1 MLTMRHKYISTQ
13 SNEILSY
20 FNSKDMLCFDS
31 KAALQALPESKES
44 AVRELLSDMTKR
56 GLLMRL
62 KEGVYYIIPYE
73 ENSET
78 FMPDWHLIAQYLVKG
93 AKYYIGYYSA
103 LQIHNLIT
111 QPSLKE
117 QIVVSKQMRPSEI
130 KIKDITFQFIYHNEN
145 HFFGEK
151 KIWIDD
157 FNKVSCSDI
166 EKTIIDCLF
175 KPDYAGGIV
184 EVARAIYSTKEKLD
198 YNKLL
203 EYAIKFDSQ
212 AVIKRLGYL
221 LELFEI
227 ETEIVK
233 ELQKLKSASYVVLD
247 TELPKTGKRNS
258 RWSIQQN
265 LDIETIKSA
274 MFT

>member
-1 MLTMRHKYISTQ
+1 MTMKNKYISTQ

-20 FNSKDMLCFDS
+20 FNSKGLVCFDS
-31 KAALQALPESKES
+31 KAAIKALPESKENTI
-44 AVRELLSDMTKR
+44 RELLSDMTKR

-73 ENSET
+73 ENAEN
-78 FMPDWHLIAQYLVKG
+78 FMPDWHLIVKYLVKD
-93 AKYYIGYYSA
+93 AKHYIGYYSA

-130 KIKDITFQFIYHNEN
+130 KIKNITFQFIYHNEN

-157 FNKVSCSDI
+157 FNKVQCSDL
-166 EKTIIDCLF
+166 EKTIVDCLF

-198 YNKLL
+198 YNKIL
-203 EYAIKFDSQ
+203 EYAIKFNSQ
-212 AVIKRLGYL
+212 AVVKRLGYL

-227 ETEIVK
+227 ETVITD
-233 ELQKLKSASYVVLD
+233 ELQKLKTASYIVLD

-265 LDIETIKSA
+265 LDTETIKSA